1 MTDSP
6 IPPTGPSITKKRRTA
21 TVHTLSFVA
30 LVAAVLLRVVLDP
43 WMGDTLPLVTLF
55 GAVAA
60 AEWLG
65 GTRPAI
71 LVVLLGYIACDYLFI
86 QPRNHFALG
95 GVAGLI
101 GLLAYLFTC
110 GLIICFGEA
119 ARRAHATANE
129 RGEQSQEA
137 STGRNLTAVANAKAT
152 RSVIYA
158 NSDSSKK
165 VTISV
170 DQYATASDA
179 SSAYQE
185 AVAKSK
191 TVPGFKP
198 VHAEN
203 LGQDAFVGTVTQ
215 GGETHIGLGAL
226 HDALIVGATLAGYD
240 LTPENTAKLVALT
253 REEERVAKAA
263 MDRNRQK

>member
-1 MTDSP
+1 MRN
-6 IPPTGPSITKKRRTA
+6 GPGLIK
-21 TVHTLSFVA
+21 F
-30 LVAAVLLRVVLDP
+30 AAVFIAVSEVFLLTADGQSPSPAKAADSILSSNVVVRISTVNRFFP
-43 WMGDTLPLVTLF
+43 EVT
-55 GAVAA
+55 
-60 AEWLG
+60 
-65 GTRPAI
+65 
-71 LVVLLGYIACDYLFI
+71 
-86 QPRNHFALG
+86 
-95 GVAGLI
+95 
-101 GLLAYLFTC
+101 
-110 GLIICFGEA
+110 
-119 ARRAHATANE
+119 
-129 RGEQSQEA
+129 SEA

>member
-1 MTDSP
+1 MRNGLALTKFVPVFIVAIEALSLNANGQSPPPANGSAQASDS
-6 IPPTGPSITKKRRTA
+6 
-21 TVHTLSFVA
+21 
-30 LVAAVLLRVVLDP
+30 
-43 WMGDTLPLVTLF
+43 TLPRKVVIPISVVNRF
-55 GAVAA
+55 FPEVA
-60 AEWLG
+60 
-65 GTRPAI
+65 
-71 LVVLLGYIACDYLFI
+71 D
-86 QPRNHFALG
+86 
-95 GVAGLI
+95 
-101 GLLAYLFTC
+101 
-110 GLIICFGEA
+110 
-119 ARRAHATANE
+119 
-129 RGEQSQEA
+129 EA

-170 DQYATASDA
+170 DEYATASDA

-185 AVAKSK
+185 AVEKSK

-198 VHAEN
+198 VPTEN
-203 LGQDAFVGTVTQ
+203 LGQNAFVGTVTQ

-226 HDALIVGATLAGYD
+226 HDTLIVGTTLAGYD
-240 LTPENTAKLVALT
+240 LTPENTAKLISLT

>member
-1 MTDSP
+1 MWERKDRNMRN
-6 IPPTGPSITKKRRTA
+6 GPRLIK
-21 TVHTLSFVA
+21 F
-30 LVAAVLLRVVLDP
+30 AAV
-43 WMGDTLPLVTLF
+43 F
-55 GAVAA
+55 IAVS
-60 AEWLG
+60 E
-65 GTRPAI
+65 
-71 LVVLLGYIACDYLFI
+71 VLLPTADAQSPSPANASDSIL
-86 QPRNHFALG
+86 PRKVV
-95 GVAGLI
+95 VAI
-101 GLLAYLFTC
+101 STVNRFFPEVT
-110 GLIICFGEA
+110 
-119 ARRAHATANE
+119 
-129 RGEQSQEA
+129 SEA
-137 STGRNLTAVANAKAT
+137 STGRNLTAVANPKAT